1 MSMSKHVW
9 RRIRE
14 VTKHT
19 TCAKLVVRLMSM
31 SEKLS
36 GKTPKEEMGLDRKW
50 LYYFTRAWAAAIKMG
65 LSLHERAAA
74 IISPTTWYFVPG
86 LPRLSN
92 VVKINPKK
100 QKTTQEKAYLL
111 IRYVLFHCLFYLCIL
126 YFRSLL
132 HLDLKCYSLE
142 GGRKMEWTEVLW
154 VILSLFTA
162 CSVSA
167 DVTADASLS
176 SMWFISLPK

>member
-1 MSMSKHVW
+1 MMLCINPLVVWLKKIMMSK
-9 RRIRE
+9 
-14 VTKHT
+14 
-19 TCAKLVVRLMSM
+19 
-31 SEKLS
+31 KLS

-92 VVKINPKK
+92 VVTINPKK
-100 QKTTQEKAYLL
+100 QKTMQEKAYLL
-111 IRYVLFHCLFYLCIL
+111 IRCFISLLVLFMYFILSKLITFRFKMLFAW
-126 YFRSLL
+126 R
-132 HLDLKCYSLE
+132 
-142 GGRKMEWTEVLW
+142 GRKIRVNWGFVSDT
-154 VILSLFTA
+154 LSLTA

>member
-74 IISPTTWYFVPG
+74 IISQTTWYFVPG

-92 VVKINPKK
+92 VVTINPKK

-142 GGRKMEWTEVLW
+142 GGRKMEWTEVSW
-154 VILSLFTA
+154 VILSL
-162 CSVSA
+162 
-167 DVTADASLS
+167 
-176 SMWFISLPK
+176 LPHVPCLLM

>member
-1 MSMSKHVW
+1 MKTNTRGPNQGTIANALVP
-9 RRIRE
+9 I
-14 VTKHT
+14 
-19 TCAKLVVRLMSM
+19 LVVRLKFNRAD
-31 SEKLS
+31 ELDKLWIEVEDVEEAV
-36 GKTPKEEMGLDRKW
+36 GENLKEEMGLDRKW

-92 VVKINPKK
+92 VVTINPKK

-126 YFRSLL
+126 YFQSLL

-142 GGRKMEWTEVLW
+142 GGRKME
-154 VILSLFTA
+154 
-162 CSVSA
+162 
-167 DVTADASLS
+167 
-176 SMWFISLPK
+176 

>member
-1 MSMSKHVW
+1 MMSK
-9 RRIRE
+9 
-14 VTKHT
+14 
-19 TCAKLVVRLMSM
+19 
-31 SEKLS
+31 KLS

-92 VVKINPKK
+92 VVTINPKK

-142 GGRKMEWTEVLW
+142 GGRKMEWSRIACVCRKGCERFLCNFPSYFVVVVQQLTHPFPI
-154 VILSLFTA
+154 VI
-162 CSVSA
+162 
-167 DVTADASLS
+167 VTHIWLKKDCILIAKYIYKF
-176 SMWFISLPK
+176 WYKNPFV